1 MYRWKFYSATAEVK
15 HKSDCGGNKLCKVGN
30 IYPSGGQNGNIYD
43 INGISPTISSGET
56 STKGNGGVGS
66 NNAPKIIVDDTN
78 KIKVVGNYM
87 PSNHDASRIVDTNGI
102 APTVKE
108 NHGTVTAVLVDDTY
122 KNREPRLYDK
132 YSPSIRAERQG
143 FKVITNE

>member
-1 MYRWKFYSATAEVK
+1 MADIIKRVLRKILPKF
-15 HKSDCGGNKLCKVGN
+15 N
-30 IYPSGGQNGNIYD
+30 I
-43 INGISPTISSGET
+43 
-56 STKGNGGVGS
+56 
-66 NNAPKIIVDDTN
+66 PKIIVDDTN
-78 KIKVVGNYM
+78 KIKGVGNYM

-122 KNREPRLYDK
+122 KNREPRLYDE

-143 FKVITNE
+143 FKVITND

>member
-1 MYRWKFYSATAEVK
+1 MACLAQP
-15 HKSDCGGNKLCKVGN
+15 VGN
-30 IYPSGGQNGNIYD
+30 AGGFSYLYAVN
-43 INGISPTISSGET
+43 
-56 STKGNGGVGS
+56 
-66 NNAPKIIVDDTN
+66 DTN

-108 NHGTVTAVLVDDTY
+108 NHGTVTAVLIDDTY

>member
-1 MYRWKFYSATAEVK
+1 MYRWKFYSATAEVEY
-15 HKSDCGGNKLCKVGN
+15 KSDCGENKLCKVGN

-122 KNREPRLYDK
+122 KNREPRLYDE

>member
-1 MYRWKFYSATAEVK
+1 MYRWKFYSTTAEVK
-15 HKSDCGGNKLCKVGN
+15 HKSDCGENKLCKVGN

-108 NHGTVTAVLVDDTY
+108 NHGTVTAVLIDDTY
-122 KNREPRLYDK
+122 KNREPRLYDN

>member
-1 MYRWKFYSATAEVK
+1 MAKQVQ
-15 HKSDCGGNKLCKVGN
+15 KVM
-30 IYPSGGQNGNIYD
+30 
-43 INGISPTISSGET
+43 
-56 STKGNGGVGS
+56 GGVGS

-122 KNREPRLYDK
+122 KNRKPRLYDN

-143 FKVITNE
+143 FKVITDEWY

>member
-1 MYRWKFYSATAEVK
+1 MACLAQP
-15 HKSDCGGNKLCKVGN
+15 VGN
-30 IYPSGGQNGNIYD
+30 TGGFSYLYAVN
-43 INGISPTISSGET
+43 
-56 STKGNGGVGS
+56 
-66 NNAPKIIVDDTN
+66 DTN

-122 KNREPRLYDK
+122 KIVSQGYMMNIFRQSEQKDK
-132 YSPSIRAERQG
+132 DL
-143 FKVITNE
+143 KVITNE

>member
-1 MYRWKFYSATAEVK
+1 MACLAQP
-15 HKSDCGGNKLCKVGN
+15 VGN
-30 IYPSGGQNGNIYD
+30 AGGFSYLYAVN
-43 INGISPTISSGET
+43 
-56 STKGNGGVGS
+56 
-66 NNAPKIIVDDTN
+66 DTN

-108 NHGTVTAVLVDDTY
+108 NPGTVTAVLVDDTY
-122 KNREPRLYDK
+122 KNREPRLYDE

-143 FKVITNE
+143 FKVIINE

>member
-15 HKSDCGGNKLCKVGN
+15 HKSDCGENKPVLVGGIGEINFGKQFRQGNRVYSSENVAMACLAQPVGN
-30 IYPSGGQNGNIYD
+30 AGGFSYLYAVN
-43 INGISPTISSGET
+43 
-56 STKGNGGVGS
+56 
-66 NNAPKIIVDDTN
+66 DTN

>member
-1 MYRWKFYSATAEVK
+1 MACLAQP
-15 HKSDCGGNKLCKVGN
+15 VGN
-30 IYPSGGQNGNIYD
+30 AGGFSYLYAVN
-43 INGISPTISSGET
+43 
-56 STKGNGGVGS
+56 
-66 NNAPKIIVDDTN
+66 DTN

-108 NHGTVTAVLVDDTY
+108 NYGTVTAVLIDDTY
-122 KNREPRLYDK
+122 KNREPRLYDE